1 MDIQLIL
8 SFLGASVLLALMPG
22 PDNIFV
28 LTESITR
35 GVRHGVAI
43 TTGLVSGVFVHT
55 AAAATGLSLVLQNS
69 AVAFQLVKY
78 FGAAYLF
85 YLAIQA
91 WREQRMKV
99 KIEASDDA
107 SFNFGKLYSTGFF
120 MNVLNPKVSLFFI
133 AFLPQFV
140 SPQGFHPIVQM
151 LILGLIFMVSAWLIF
166 VSIALLAGRLTPYLY
181 NDKFWNITRWL
192 RTGVLVVLG
201 VFLLL

>member
-166 VSIALLAGRLTPYLY
+166 VSIALLAGRLTPYLD

>member
-166 VSIALLAGRLTPYLY
+166 VSIALLAGRSTPYLD